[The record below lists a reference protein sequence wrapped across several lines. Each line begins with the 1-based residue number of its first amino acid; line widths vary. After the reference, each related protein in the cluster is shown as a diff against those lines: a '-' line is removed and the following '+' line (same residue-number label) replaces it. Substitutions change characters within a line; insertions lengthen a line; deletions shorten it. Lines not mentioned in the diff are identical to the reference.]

1 MPEAGFGKAAQTTTP
16 CGKGRKRLYGL
27 QLRFTHIAT
36 KVEIA
41 SGSRSRGPLFLLP
54 ERAPMT
60 TDTETRLARE
70 TGPAQRVAALAEP
83 VLADLGFRL
92 VRVKMSGPTLQI
104 MAERPDGT
112 FTIED
117 CEAVSRAMSP
127 ILDVEDVVSS
137 HYNLEVSSPGI
148 DRPLVRPSD
157 FEAWAG
163 HEVKVEMA
171 VPVAGRKRFK
181 GTLEGYHEG
190 EVRLFIENPEGA
202 TKEPVLIG
210 VPFADISDAK
220 LVLTDALIEAA
231 KARLPKGYG
240 DGAEIDEDQ
249 ISQERSEDDNG

>member
-1 MPEAGFGKAAQTTTP
+1 MADE
-16 CGKGRKRLYGL
+16 
-27 QLRFTHIAT
+27 
-36 KVEIA
+36 
-41 SGSRSRGPLFLLP
+41 
-54 ERAPMT
+54 
-60 TDTETRLARE
+60 RLARE
-70 TGPAQRVAALAEP
+70 TGPAQRVVALAEP

-112 FTIED
+112 FSID
-117 CEAVSRAMSP
+117 DGEAVSRAMSP
-127 ILDVEDVVSS
+127 LLDVEDVISS
-137 HYNLEVSSPGI
+137 RYHLEVSSPGI

-163 HEVKVEMA
+163 HETKIEMA

-181 GTLEGYHEG
+181 GVLEGYDEG

-210 VPFADISDAK
+210 VPFADIGEAK
-220 LVLTDALIEAA
+220 LVLTDELIEAA
-231 KARLPKGYG
+231 RARLPQKGYG

-249 ISQERSEDDNG
+249 ISQAEESKTRSEDNG

>member
-1 MPEAGFGKAAQTTTP
+1 
-16 CGKGRKRLYGL
+16 
-27 QLRFTHIAT
+27 
-36 KVEIA
+36 
-41 SGSRSRGPLFLLP
+41 
-54 ERAPMT
+54 MT
-60 TDTETRLARE
+60 TETETRLARE

-137 HYNLEVSSPGI
+137 HYNLEVSSPGL

-157 FEAWAG
+157 FESWAG
-163 HEVKVEMA
+163 HDVKVEMA

-181 GTLEGYHEG
+181 GALEGYHDG

-220 LVLTDALIEAA
+220 LVLTDQLIEAA

-240 DGAEIDEDQ
+240 DGAEIDEDK